1 MNTIHI
7 PTMLFWENG
16 NSWYGSLGST
26 RFFIKPELPEGGEEK
41 RLAVRVWRGPLAMD
55 LSEILATAA
64 FPITEE
70 GLAGT
75 AAWLEE
81 QVEKTGQ
88 DPGANTAKS

>member
-1 MNTIHI
+1 
-7 PTMLFWENG
+7 
-16 NSWYGSLGST
+16 
-26 RFFIKPELPEGGEEK
+26 
-41 RLAVRVWRGPLAMD
+41 MD